1 PPFGADRPLPTPAL
15 TASKLPNGLTVW
27 LVARPGFPKITAVLA
42 VRGGSAADPKDHEGI
57 SELLAATLKEGTVKR
72 TARQIAEQLQ
82 SAGGSIDGSDSDDA
96 LYLTVDGLSSG
107 AATVLDILSDVARNA
122 SFPPAEVEL
131 AKANAIQGLLART
144 STPEFLGTKAFA
156 RAIYGD
162 HPYHTVAPTKEV
174 LEAAT
179 PALLKQEF
187 ARRFRPEGSL
197 LVIVGDIDPA
207 ATGKLVTKAFGS
219 WKGTGEA
226 PGATAAPP
234 PAAGRR
240 FFYVNRPGSVQS
252 LILVGRPTITV
263 TNPDYYPLLVANTI
277 CAGSFTSRL
286 TENIRED
293 KGYTYSPRG
302 TVQALQEGGL
312 LRVRADVRNDVT
324 GATLNEIFYE
334 MDRMATTNPTD
345 EELSRAKRYQTG
357 LYLLRN
363 QIQGAVARTLAA
375 NWVDG
380 LPPEAL
386 GDFVPRIKA
395 VTADQVRAIGVSV
408 YPSAAQTVVLV
419 GDGTVIKKELQPFG
433 TPVALEP

>member
-1 PPFGADRPLPTPAL
+1 M
-15 TASKLPNGLTVW
+15 
-27 LVARPGFPKITAVLA
+27 
-42 VRGGSAADPKDHEGI
+42 
-57 SELLAATLKEGTVKR
+57 
-72 TARQIAEQLQ
+72 
-82 SAGGSIDGSDSDDA
+82 
-96 LYLTVDGLSSG
+96 
-107 AATVLDILSDVARNA
+107 
-122 SFPPAEVEL
+122 
-131 AKANAIQGLLART
+131 
-144 STPEFLGTKAFA
+144 
-156 RAIYGD
+156 
-162 HPYHTVAPTKEV
+162 
-174 LEAAT
+174 
-179 PALLKQEF
+179 
-187 ARRFRPEGSL
+187 
-197 LVIVGDIDPA
+197 
-207 ATGKLVTKAFGS
+207 
-219 WKGTGEA
+219 
-226 PGATAAPP
+226 
-234 PAAGRR
+234 
-240 FFYVNRPGSVQS
+240 NRPGSVQS